1 MNAEPTAVPLFQRLL
16 GPSFET
22 LPAPIRRLHDTRKH
36 KVFAGNCRIER
47 GSHWLVPLF
56 ALVVSLPRGGD
67 DVPVEI
73 SIQSAGGKETWARN
87 FAGQPM
93 RSAMSERNGQLEE
106 RLGPMCFRFALR
118 VENQATVWTLVGV
131 KLLGLLPL
139 PLAWF
144 RGVGARESA
153 QSGRYHFDVS
163 AALPVVGLLIHYRGW
178 LSV

>member
-1 MNAEPTAVPLFQRLL
+1 
-16 GPSFET
+16 
-22 LPAPIRRLHDTRKH
+22 
-36 KVFAGNCRIER
+36 
-47 GSHWLVPLF
+47 
-56 ALVVSLPRGGD
+56 
-67 DVPVEI
+67 
-73 SIQSAGGKETWARN
+73 
-87 FAGQPM
+87 
-93 RSAMSERNGQLEE
+93 MSERNGQLEE

>member
-1 MNAEPTAVPLFQRLL
+1 MNAELTAVSLFQRLL
-16 GPSFET
+16 GSSFET

-56 ALVVSLPRGGD
+56 ALAMSLPKAGD

-73 SIQSAGGKETWARN
+73 SIQSAGGEETWARN

-93 RSAMSERNGQLEE
+93 RSALSERNGQLEE

-118 VENQATVWTLVGV
+118 VENQATVWTLEGV

-144 RGVGARESA
+144 KGMGARESA

-163 AALPVVGLLIHYRGW
+163 AALPVVGRLIHYRGW

>member
-1 MNAEPTAVPLFQRLL
+1 MNAEPTAVSLFQRLL
-16 GPSFET
+16 GSSFET

-56 ALVVSLPRGGD
+56 ALAMSLPKAGD

-73 SIQSAGGKETWARN
+73 SIQSAGGEETWARN

-93 RSAMSERNGQLEE
+93 RSALSERNGQLEE

-118 VENQATVWTLVGV
+118 VENQATVWTLEGV

-144 RGVGARESA
+144 KGMGARESA

-163 AALPVVGLLIHYRGW
+163 AALPVVGRLIHYRGW